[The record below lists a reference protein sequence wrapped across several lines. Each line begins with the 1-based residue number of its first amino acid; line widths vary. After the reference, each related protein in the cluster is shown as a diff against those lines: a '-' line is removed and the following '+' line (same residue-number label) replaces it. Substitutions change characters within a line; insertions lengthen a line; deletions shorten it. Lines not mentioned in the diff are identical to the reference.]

1 MYIIAIAWLYFVI
14 MLAIVSDS
22 LIVGLLRFIFL
33 GAIPA
38 GLLLW
43 MALRRRQAQNE
54 KIKEEAHAKSLDDD
68 ALVSETNERPPDSK
82 P

>member
-14 MLAIVSDS
+14 MMAIVSDS
-22 LIVGLLRFIFL
+22 VVVGLLRFIFL

-43 MALRRRQAQNE
+43 MALRRRRAQNE
-54 KIKEEAHAKSLDDD
+54 KIAEQSAAETQAASQSSSL
-68 ALVSETNERPPDSK
+68 EP
-82 P
+82 

>member
-14 MLAIVSDS
+14 MMAIVSDS
-22 LIVGLLRFIFL
+22 IIVGLLRFVFL

-43 MALRRRQAQNE
+43 MALRRRRAQNE
-54 KIKEEAHAKSLDDD
+54 KIAEQAASDTQAPSQPTNLD
-68 ALVSETNERPPDSK
+68 P
-82 P
+82 

>member
-14 MLAIVSDS
+14 MMAIVSDS
-22 LIVGLLRFIFL
+22 VVVGLLRFIFL

-43 MALRRRQAQNE
+43 MALRRRRAQNE
-54 KIKEEAHAKSLDDD
+54 KIAEQSAAETQPASQSSSL
-68 ALVSETNERPPDSK
+68 EP
-82 P
+82 

>member
-14 MLAIVSDS
+14 MMAIVSDS
-22 LIVGLLRFIFL
+22 IVVGLLRFVFL

-54 KIKEEAHAKSLDDD
+54 IIKEKAEAQSPNELD
-68 ALVSETNERPPDSK
+68 ATPESQPTTPDSK